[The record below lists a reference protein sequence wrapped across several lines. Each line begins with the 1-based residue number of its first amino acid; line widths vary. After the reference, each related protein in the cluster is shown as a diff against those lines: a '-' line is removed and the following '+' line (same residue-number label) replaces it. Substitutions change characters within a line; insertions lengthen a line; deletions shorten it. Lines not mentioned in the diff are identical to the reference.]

1 MAKSYGRAGGR
12 FAAAAGLVLALTGAA
27 AAAGQASDR
36 ALIGRWHTER
46 EGGVVEIHRCGPALC
61 GRVVDGARL
70 RANPDQ
76 RDVRN
81 PDAAQ
86 RGRKVLGARV
96 LSAFSGGPGKWK
108 GGPLYDPETG
118 NRAGSGTLTLVN
130 PDTLKVQGCIA
141 SFLCKTQTWRRAR

>member
-1 MAKSYGRAGGR
+1 MERADGRGR
-12 FAAAAGLVLALTGAA
+12 RAVAAAAVLGFALSAA
-27 AAAGQASDR
+27 AASAAQAGNK

-46 EGGVVEIHRCGPALC
+46 EGGVVEIHRCGHALC

-81 PDAAQ
+81 PDPAQ
-86 RGRKVLGARV
+86 RSRKVLGARV
-96 LSAFSGGPGKWK
+96 LNGFAGGPGKWK

-118 NRAGSGTLTLVN
+118 NLAGSGTLTLVG

-141 SFLCKTQTWRRAR
+141 MFLCKTQTWRRAR

>member
-1 MAKSYGRAGGR
+1 MGRSDGPIPKTR
-12 FAAAAGLVLALTGAA
+12 VAAAAGLVLALTV
-27 AAAGQASDR
+27 ASAPPQGSDK
-36 ALIGRWHTER
+36 ALLGRWHTER
-46 EGGVVEIHRCGPALC
+46 EGGVVEIHRCGQALC
-61 GRVVDGARL
+61 GRVVDGTRL

-81 PDAAQ
+81 PDRTQ
-86 RGRKVLGARV
+86 RDRKVLGARV
-96 LSAFSGGPGKWK
+96 LSGFAGGPDKWK

-141 SFLCKTQTWRRAR
+141 MLLCKTQTWRRAR